1 MVLQYL
7 LLGDLADRNS
17 FSKVLGQLRQLLLY
31 KFEHLDVLWDFKYVS
46 SVLLLPF
53 VFVLS
58 QLAECSDLQITRIA
72 CL

>member
-7 LLGDLADRNS
+7 LLGGLTDRKG
-17 FSKVLGQLRQLLLY
+17 FCEILWQLRQLLLY
-31 KFEHLDVLWDFKYVS
+31 KFEHLDVLWDLKYVS
-46 SVLLLPF
+46 SVLPLLF